1 MNYKVVLS
9 ILGKTLVLEAL
20 LLIFPMFVGIIYQE
34 NNFLAFLIPIL
45 ALLVVGIPLTFL
57 KSKDNSLYAK
67 EGFVIVSLTW
77 ILMSLFGAL
86 PFVISGEIP
95 NYIDAVF
102 ETVSGFTTTG
112 ASILTGSQIESMSKG
127 LMFWRMFTHWI
138 GGMGVLVFVLAIMPA
153 NNAGVMHVF
162 RSEAPGPT
170 ANKLA
175 SKLKFTARILY
186 GIYIALTLLEIIFLL
201 FGGFNLF
208 ESLTMSFSTA
218 GTGGFSFK
226 GDSAASFSSYIQ
238 VVISVFMF
246 LFSLNFNVY
255 YLLLIGNFSKAFSM
269 EEVKTFF
276 IIVVVATISVALNLF
291 FTTANGFSNFGE
303 ALKHAFF
310 QVTAISSTTG
320 LTSTDFTLWPTLSIG
335 ILLFLTVMG
344 ACGGSTG
351 GGLKVSRLMLL
362 LKSSSSDFK
371 KLIHPHAVITTT
383 FDGEPVDTQTE
394 RNVRTYFIVWVTI
407 VAVSTLLL
415 SIFNNTDVFT
425 NFLSTLS
432 SIGNVGPWIQ
442 TNSYVSKIL
451 LSLVMLIGRLEIF
464 PMLFLFIPSTW
475 KKG

>member
-20 LLIFPMFVGIIYQE
+20 LLLFPMVVGVIYQE
-34 NNFLAFLIPIL
+34 NNFLAFLIPII
-45 ALLVVGIPLTFL
+45 ALLAVGVPLAFL
-57 KSKDNSLYAK
+57 KSKDNALYAK

-112 ASILTGSQIESMSKG
+112 ASILTNEQIEGMSKG

-201 FGGFNLF
+201 FGGFDLF

-218 GTGGFSFK
+218 GTGGFSFR
-226 GDSAASFSSYIQ
+226 GDSAAGFSSYIQ

-246 LFSLNFNVY
+246 LFSLNFNIY

-269 EEVKTFF
+269 EEVRTFF
-276 IIVVVATISVALNLF
+276 IVVVVSTIIVALNIF
-291 FTTANGFSNFGE
+291 FSMANTFANFGE

-335 ILLFLTVMG
+335 ILLFLTIIG

-351 GGLKVSRLMLL
+351 GGLKISRLMIL

-371 KLIHPHAVITTT
+371 KLIHPHAVLTTT
-383 FDGEPVDTQTE
+383 FDGEPIDTSTE

-407 VAVSTLLL
+407 VIISTLLL
-415 SIFNNTDVFT
+415 SIFNNADVFT

-442 TNSYVSKIL
+442 ANSYISKIL